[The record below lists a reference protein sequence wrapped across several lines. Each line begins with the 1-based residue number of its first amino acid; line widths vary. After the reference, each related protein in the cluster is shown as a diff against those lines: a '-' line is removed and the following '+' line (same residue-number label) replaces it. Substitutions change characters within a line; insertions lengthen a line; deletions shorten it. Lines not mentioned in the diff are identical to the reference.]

1 MIVKKICP
9 KSAGWITMIKQ
20 KNISG
25 EKMIN
30 LSTNENPFGC
40 SEKVGQAIVQEL
52 NKVSMYPELLG
63 QALVEKLAAHLGI
76 DWKRIFLGNGT
87 DEVLRLIT
95 RGYIE
100 HGDEVI
106 MADVT
111 FPIYNRNVLNEKG
124 IPVPVI
130 NKNGVHNLD
139 GMLKAI
145 TDKTKMIFVCNPN
158 NPTGT
163 IVGKETLRSFIGKVP
178 SHILLVIDEAYSE
191 YVMTED
197 YLDSLTL
204 LDKHS
209 NLIVLRTFSKMYG
222 LAGLRVGYGVMD
234 ASLIPKLISVK
245 DRYNTNR
252 LAHVAAIA
260 ALDDLEFVSFCKKNN
275 YENKKYLEQQFD
287 QMKLSYYPSEANFIM
302 VDVNSS
308 ADKVAKQLLEKG
320 ISVSMVDP
328 TELPQSL
335 RITIGTQE
343 ENEELIK
350 HLRSIL

>member
-1 MIVKKICP
+1 M
-9 KSAGWITMIKQ
+9 GWIKMLKQ
-20 KNISG
+20 KNIAND
-25 EKMIN
+25 KMIN

-63 QALVEKLAAHLGI
+63 QALVEKLADHLGL

-87 DEVLRLIT
+87 DEVLRLLT

-100 HGDEVI
+100 PGDEAI

-111 FPIYNRNVLNEKG
+111 FPIYNRNVLNENG
-124 IPVPVI
+124 IPVLVP
-130 NKNGVHNLD
+130 NSNGVHNLD
-139 GMLKAI
+139 GMLQAI
-145 TDKTKMIFVCNPN
+145 TNRTKMIFVCNPN

-163 IVGKETLRSFIGKVP
+163 IVGKEKLRSFIEKVP
-178 SHILLVIDEAYSE
+178 SHILLVVDEAYSE

-197 YLDSLTL
+197 YLDALTL
-204 LDKHS
+204 MEKNP

-222 LAGLRVGYGVMD
+222 LAGLRIGYGVMD
-234 ASLIPKLISVK
+234 DSLIPKLLSVK

-252 LAHVAAIA
+252 LAHVAAIG
-260 ALDDLEFVSFCKKNN
+260 ALDDIGFVSFCKQQNN
-275 YENKKYLEQQFD
+275 ENKKYLEQQFD
-287 QMKLSYYPSEANFIM
+287 QMKLSYLPSQANFVM
-302 VDVNSS
+302 VDVNRS
-308 ADKVAKQLLEKG
+308 ADKVVEQLLKKG
-320 ISVSMVDP
+320 ISVSIADP
-328 TELPQSL
+328 TEHPQSL

-350 HLRSIL
+350 QLKSIILLTED